1 MTVQPITL
9 DISRHGTVIIDPN
22 IASMAIPCANVDILN
37 VDICNWIISIGG
49 WTQITAYNIM
59 LLVDAYLGLINLGY
73 TVRMEDING
82 AIAYYLGF
90 LDSGNMFT
98 GCIFRRD

>member
-9 DISRHGTVIIDPN
+9 DISRLSTVTIDPN
-22 IASMAIPCANVDILN
+22 IASMAIPCTNVDVLS
-37 VDICNWIISIGG
+37 VDICNWITSIGG
-49 WTQITAYNIM
+49 WTQITAYHIM
-59 LLVDAYLGLINLGY
+59 SLVDAHLELANLGY

-82 AIAYYLGF
+82 TIAYYLGF

-98 GCIFRRD
+98 GCIFRRY